1 MFSALVPSLRQT
13 TRRVGT
19 DPGPPGSRQD
29 VPYLSDAK
37 GEEAVHVE
45 ARQLVS
51 NPAAADPHTDLSAKG
66 KEAEE
71 EEGVVVVV

>member
-1 MFSALVPSLRQT
+1 VPCL
-13 TRRVGT
+13 
-19 DPGPPGSRQD
+19 P
-29 VPYLSDAK
+29 DAK
-37 GEEAVHVE
+37 GGEAGHVE